1 MILFLY
7 SLNKWG
13 PGRAYLVA
21 LLFSFLSLTVQ
32 KQASGFEGKLALLQ
46 YFKYGSFEG
55 LTGCMD
61 MSQKMLIIFQ
71 DTSSVIPEQHASSLP
86 GMQAHLLFIIFHA

>member
-7 SLNKWG
+7 SLNKRG
-13 PGRAYLVA
+13 PGRAYLIA
-21 LLFSFLSLTVQ
+21 FLFSFLSLTVQ
-32 KQASGFEGKLALLQ
+32 KQASGFGGKLALLQ

-71 DTSSVIPEQHASSLP
+71 GAASVISEQHASSLP
-86 GMQAHLLFIIFHA
+86 GMQAHLLLIILHT